1 MAKYSNVVEYNIVT
15 DVDTSGITKLQN
27 ELVKLKQSLK
37 FDKDGFNNLGFNDTK
52 IDQSIKKVNQLQ
64 NALTAAF
71 NPKIGT
77 LDLGKLNAS
86 LQKEHTNLQMIV
98 KD

>member
-15 DVDTSGITKLQN
+15 DVDSSGIVKLQN
-27 ELVKLKQSLK
+27 ELTKLKQSLK
-37 FDKDGFNNLGFNDTK
+37 FDKTGFNQLGFDDAK
-52 IDQSIKKVNQLQ
+52 IDKSIRKVNQLQ
-64 NALTAAF
+64 TAITAAF

-77 LDLGKLNAS
+77 LDLSKLNAS
-86 LQKEHTNLQMIV
+86 LQKEHTSLQMIV

>member
-15 DVDTSGITKLQN
+15 DVDSSGIVKLQN
-27 ELVKLKQSLK
+27 ELTKLKQSLK
-37 FDKDGFNNLGFNDTK
+37 FDKTGFSQLGFDDAK
-52 IDQSIKKVNQLQ
+52 IDRSIRKVNQLQ
-64 NALTAAF
+64 SALTAAF

-77 LDLGKLNAS
+77 LDLSKLNAS
-86 LQKEHTNLQMIV
+86 LQKEHTSLQMIV

>member
-1 MAKYSNVVEYNIVT
+1 MAKYSNVVEYSVITN
-15 DVDTSGITKLQN
+15 VDSSGIIKLQN
-27 ELVKLKQSLK
+27 ELTKLKQSLK
-37 FDKDGFNNLGFNDTK
+37 FEKFDMLGFDQTK

-64 NALTAAF
+64 TALTAAF

-77 LDLGKLNAS
+77 LDLSRLNTS
-86 LQKEHTNLQMIV
+86 LQKEHTSLQMIV